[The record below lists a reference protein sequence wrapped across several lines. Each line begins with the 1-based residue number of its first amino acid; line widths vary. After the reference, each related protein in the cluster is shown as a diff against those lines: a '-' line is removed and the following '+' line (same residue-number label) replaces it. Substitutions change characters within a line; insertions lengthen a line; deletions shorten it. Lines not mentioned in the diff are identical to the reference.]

1 MGEEKERKGG
11 ERKKEEGAGTDERP
25 GKSGRGERN
34 KERREKKGKK
44 VWILIR
50 CMACTQTKISVLVKS
65 IKKGRL
71 LCWSSDHDST
81 LPMQWAQDGYLV
93 RQLDPTCCN

>member
-34 KERREKKGKK
+34 MVPAFGGRPLSLRPGFVKLLFQFER
-44 VWILIR
+44 
-50 CMACTQTKISVLVKS
+50 
-65 IKKGRL
+65 
-71 LCWSSDHDST
+71 
-81 LPMQWAQDGYLV
+81 
-93 RQLDPTCCN
+93 